1 MTVASF
7 NAGWEF
13 AREGSADWIA
23 VTLPHDAMI
32 HETRRADAPAWAH
45 GAYFPGGRYVYRKRW
60 TVPADAQDK
69 EISLRFE
76 GVYRHSRVLLD
87 GIDVGGEIGGF
98 TGFAVPLGHL
108 EPDSEHLIEV
118 TVDNSETPNAR
129 WYTGSGI
136 YRPVWVETRN
146 TIHIASDGIAFRTI
160 AVKSPVQAAVD
171 ITVENPITQ
180 QLEIAVSLLLP
191 DGTVVASSAA
201 STTGTA
207 ATLPLTV
214 PAPQLWS
221 AESPFLYDLE
231 IVVRSA
237 GGVED
242 RRELRVGLRSIELSA
257 ERGLRVN
264 GEPALL
270 RGANI
275 HHDSG
280 ILGAATFAT
289 AERRRIAILKE
300 NGFNAIRSAHNPAA
314 PALLDACDE
323 LGMYVMDELFDAWYD
338 HKTDQD
344 DAPLFDEL
352 WRHQAASLVEKD
364 RNHPSVRMYSIGNE
378 NGEAFSPR
386 GRRVAQQLAHE
397 LHRLDP
403 QRAVTI
409 GVNMVGATFA
419 GLAGSTDKEEADT
432 AAKSAPDMTS
442 TALNAISNRFGTL
455 MKIVPRLKAADRGSR
470 QILEIVDVAGYNYGT
485 TRYAVDPRLHPTR
498 VMVGTESMP
507 GDIARNW
514 GLVEQLPALIG
525 DFMWSGWDYL
535 GEAGGGA
542 WAYGVRSA
550 PYLKAYPQLLSGTG
564 ALDITGNPGAP
575 AFLAQAVWGLL
586 HAPAITVRPLDV
598 PSGHVARTSWRST
611 DAIPSWSWSGHEG
624 RRADVEIYSADDEVE
639 LIVDGRS
646 LGRKPAGVRRGFLAR
661 FRAVFQPGVVEA
673 VAYCDGRETGR
684 SSLRSA
690 GEIALHIRAEHKCIP
705 ADDQAVAYVELNL
718 ADSEGTVDSST
729 TDILTL
735 RVDGPGVLAGFGSG
749 APATEESF
757 VDSEHETYRGRAQAV
772 IRATGTPRLIRVT
785 ASSRNHGTA
794 IADIAVDGLTDGRS
808 S

>member
-1 MTVASF
+1 MTIVSF
-7 NAGWEF
+7 NHGWEF
-13 AREGSADWIA
+13 AREGSTDWIP

-60 TVPADAQDK
+60 TIPADAQDN
-69 EISLRFE
+69 EIILRFE

-87 GIDVGGEIGGF
+87 GIDVGGELGGF

-108 EPDSEHLIEV
+108 EPDTEHLIEV
-118 TVDNSETPNAR
+118 TVDNTETPNAR

-136 YRPVWVETRN
+136 YRPVWIETRN
-146 TIHIASDGIAFRTI
+146 AIHLVSDGIAFRTI
-160 AVKSPVQAAVD
+160 AVASPAQAAVD
-171 ITVENPITQ
+171 VTVENPTSQ
-180 QLEIAVSLLLP
+180 QLEIAASLLLA
-191 DGTVVASSAA
+191 DRTVIASSTA
-201 STTGTA
+201 STHGTA
-207 ATLPLTV
+207 ATIPLTV
-214 PAPQLWS
+214 SAPLLWS
-221 AESPFLYDLE
+221 AETPFLYDLE
-231 IVVRSA
+231 VVVRSA
-237 GGVED
+237 RGIED
-242 RRELRVGLRSIELSA
+242 RRELRVGVRSIDLSA
-257 ERGLRVN
+257 QRGLRVN
-264 GEPALL
+264 GEPVHL

-280 ILGAATFAT
+280 ILGAATFAA

-314 PALLDACDE
+314 PTLLDACDE
-323 LGMYVMDELFDAWYD
+323 LGMYVMDELFDGWYD
-338 HKTDQD
+338 HKTERD
-344 DAPLFDEL
+344 DAPLFDEV
-352 WRHQAASLVEKD
+352 WPGGIASLVEKD
-364 RNHPSVRMYSIGNE
+364 RNHASVLMYSIGNE

-386 GRRVAQQLAHE
+386 GRRVAQQLTDE

-403 QRAVTI
+403 TRAVTI

-419 GLAGSTDKEEADT
+419 GLAGSTEKEEADT
-432 AAKSAPDMTS
+432 AAKGAPDMTS

-485 TRYAVDPRLHPTR
+485 TRYAVDARLHPNR

-514 GLVEQLPALIG
+514 GLVEQLPSLIG

-535 GEAGGGA
+535 GEAGGGT

-598 PSGHVARTSWRST
+598 PDGPVARTSWRST
-611 DAIPSWSWSGHEG
+611 DAIPSWSWIGHEG
-624 RRADVEIYSADDEVE
+624 RRAELEVYSADDEVE
-639 LIVDGRS
+639 LIVNGRS
-646 LGRKPAGVRRGFLAR
+646 LGRRPAGVHHGFFAR
-661 FRAVFQPGVVEA
+661 FRAVYQPGVVEA
-673 VAYCDGRETGR
+673 VAYRDGRETGR

-690 GEIALHIRAEHKCIP
+690 GEVALHIRAEHTCIP
-705 ADDQAVAYVELNL
+705 ADDQAVAYLELTL
-718 ADSEGTVDSST
+718 ADSEGTMDSST

-735 RVDGPGVLAGFGSG
+735 RVDGPGLLAGFGSG

-772 IRATGTPRLIRVT
+772 IRSTGGPGLIRVT

-794 IADIAVDGLTDGRS
+794 IADIVVDGLTNGRS